1 MSSTYGAAVYGTD
14 VYYGGPGQPV
24 VELFLSGVWTDIT
37 LYVFVD
43 SGIQIQRGRAD
54 EQGAPTPSSCAMV
67 LNNADGRF
75 SPRNASGAY
84 YGSIGRN
91 TQVRVKVYD
100 DAGVP
105 HIRFWGDVAEWPI
118 TWDPSGR
125 DVRTSIVCAGLRRQ
139 LGLNAQPLT
148 SAYRQGMAS
157 VSAVL
162 GYWPMEDGTAATSFG
177 NATSGGP
184 PGLFSGSVALSSSS
198 DFVASAPLPEF
209 SGTYQTYFPVPGYT
223 PDATG
228 QQIRML
234 LEVDG
239 AGGGWILRVDTSGAH
254 YFACEFAP
262 ATDQFALAMYN
273 YATGSQEYASGPVG
287 PWGATAPGRFSLDF
301 RQNGTGVDWT
311 INFLPLGNIDTFFTA
326 NIPATTFGQ
335 IVSFGTIND
344 LTTATVVMGHV
355 SVENHITSIYDLGT
369 GGAGSAGGAVGAFA
383 GETAEQRE
391 ARLTTQVGVAYLLG
405 AGPVTSELLGAQ
417 VQDTFLNLFDEAAY
431 VEGGL
436 STEDVETRALVFRK
450 RSSMYSKAPTVALN
464 YNLARFNRLEPT
476 DDDQNTANDVTV
488 VRLGGASARLTQTT
502 GNLSVSSIG
511 DYSVEYNLSLFL
523 DSQTAPQA
531 GFRLAL
537 GTVDEARWPV
547 VGFNALTT
555 GFGSGNRDNVFGMR
569 EGDTL
574 QMLNVPVYAGG
585 GGTINTIVLGW
596 KETIG
601 VNWWQ
606 FEINTRPA
614 TPFSGTNGVFIL
626 DSATFGV
633 LDQNRLGL

>member
-37 LYVFVD
+37 AYVFVE

-54 EQGAPTPSSCAMV
+54 EQGTPTPSSCAMV

-139 LGLNAQPLT
+139 LGMNATPQLSP
-148 SAYRQGMAS
+148 YRRAMQGMS
-157 VSAVL
+157 NVL
-162 GYWPMEDGTAATSFG
+162 GYWPMEDGDSAVSFANTVAGGLPG
-177 NATSGGP
+177 NFAQPVDLASN
-184 PGLFSGSVALSSSS
+184 S
-198 DFVASAPLPEF
+198 DFAASRPLPTF
-209 SGTYQTYFPVPGYT
+209 SDGSQTAFPVPGYT

-228 QQIRML
+228 QQVRML
-234 LEVDG
+234 VEVTG
-239 AGGGWILRVDTSGAH
+239 ASGGWVLRVDTIGAH
-254 YFACEFAP
+254 YFLMEFVP
-262 ATDQFALAMYN
+262 STGQFGLAMYN
-273 YATGSQEYASGPVG
+273 YATGVQEYNDAPHTGSPLTGPTRLSV
-287 PWGATAPGRFSLDF
+287 DF
-301 RQNGTGVDWT
+301 RQNGTGVDYTVFRYNVGTPAGSFFNGT
-311 INFLPLGNIDTFFTA
+311 IPS
-326 NIPATTFGQ
+326 TTFGYITQ
-335 IVSFGTIND
+335 VGTIHD
-344 LTTATVVMGHV
+344 LTGVTSVVGHL
-355 SVENHITSIYDLGT
+355 SVENHITSGFDIPLLVLSGY
-369 GGAGSAGGAVGAFA
+369 A
-383 GETAEQRE
+383 GETAAAR
-391 ARLTTQVGVAYLLG
+391 AGRLTTEQSVAYLLVD
-405 AGPVTSELLGAQ
+405 GPVTSELLGAQ
-417 VQDTFLNLFDEAAY
+417 GVDTFLNLFDEAAY

-450 RSSMYSKAPTVALN
+450 RSSMYSNAPTVALN
-464 YNLARFNRLEPT
+464 YNLARFNELEPT

-488 VRLGGASARLTQTT
+488 GRGGGSSVTLKQAT
-502 GNLSVSSIG
+502 GNLSVSAIG
-511 DYSVEYNLSLFL
+511 DYAVEYDLSLFS
-523 DSQTAPQA
+523 DSQAAPQA
-531 GFRLAL
+531 GWRLSL

-555 GFGSGNRDNVFGMR
+555 GFGSGNRDNVFAMR
-569 EGDTL
+569 EGSVL
-574 QMLNVPVYAGG
+574 QMLNIPVYAGG

-601 VNWWQ
+601 VNRWE
-606 FEINTRPA
+606 FTVNTRPA
-614 TPFSGTNGVFIL
+614 TPFAGTSGVFIL
-626 DSATFGV
+626 DNATFGV